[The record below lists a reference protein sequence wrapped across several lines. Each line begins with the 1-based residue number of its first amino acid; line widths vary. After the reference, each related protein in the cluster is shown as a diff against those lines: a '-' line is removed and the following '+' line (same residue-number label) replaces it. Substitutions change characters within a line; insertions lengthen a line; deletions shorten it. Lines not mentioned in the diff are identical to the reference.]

1 MAQGLRRW
9 YERLQLQ
16 HHHGILASPYGQRD
30 LADLVEKGVL
40 VRTGEHKY
48 ARYRLN
54 LLHRT

>member
-1 MAQGLRRW
+1 MCG
-9 YERLQLQ
+9 QLQ
-16 HHHGILASPYGQRD
+16 HHHGILASNYGQRD
-30 LADLVEKGVL
+30 HADLVEKGVL

>member
-9 YERLQLQ
+9 HERGQLQ
-16 HHHGILASPYGQRD
+16 HDHGILASNYGQRD

-54 LLHRT
+54 LRHRT